1 MADTLRSLADMLANL
16 FQDGQTGGIS
26 AQDIRDLAVSTIGSY
41 VASHSGS
48 YTLVLA
54 DAGTTVRIDTTGG
67 AANLTVPANASVAF
81 PVGTVI
87 HIRWIGG
94 ASNAVTIHTAG
105 TPTL

>member
-1 MADTLRSLADMLANL
+1 MLADL
-16 FQDGQTGGIS
+16 FHDGQAGGAS
-26 AQDIRDLAVSTIGSY
+26 AQDVLDLAVSNIGFY
-41 VASHSGS
+41 ADSHSGS

-105 TPTL
+105 TPTLLSSVGTG